1 MAHPIQ
7 TFLAERPR
15 QTQASL
21 ARDLGV
27 GRAHISEIV
36 SGRSRM
42 SMKLAMR
49 IVRITGGE
57 ISLADIANWEPP
69 RRKGAKR

>member
-49 IVRITGGE
+49 IVRLTGGE
-57 ISLADIANWEPP
+57 ISLADIANWEPEE
-69 RRKGAKR
+69 AAE

>member
-49 IVRITGGE
+49 IVRLTGGE
-57 ISLADIANWEPP
+57 ISLADIANWQPEE
-69 RRKGAKR
+69 AKR

>member
-49 IVRITGGE
+49 IVRVTGGE
-57 ISLADIANWEPP
+57 ISLADIANWQPEE
-69 RRKGAKR
+69 AAE

>member
-49 IVRITGGE
+49 IVRLTGGE
-57 ISLADIANWEPP
+57 ISLADIANWQPEEVTE
-69 RRKGAKR
+69 

>member
-42 SMKLAMR
+42 SMKLALR
-49 IVRITGGE
+49 IVRLTGGE
-57 ISLADIANWEPP
+57 ISLADIANWEPEEP
-69 RRKGAKR
+69 TE

>member
-57 ISLADIANWEPP
+57 ISLADIANWQPEEVTE
-69 RRKGAKR
+69 

>member
-49 IVRITGGE
+49 IVRLTGGE
-57 ISLADIANWEPP
+57 ISLADIANWQPEEV
-69 RRKGAKR
+69 KR

>member
-49 IVRITGGE
+49 IVLITGGE
-57 ISLADIANWEPP
+57 ISLADIANWQPEEVTE
-69 RRKGAKR
+69 

>member
-42 SMKLAMR
+42 SMKLALR
-49 IVRITGGE
+49 IVRLTGGE
-57 ISLADIANWEPP
+57 ISLADIANWEPEEP
-69 RRKGAKR
+69 KR

>member
-49 IVRITGGE
+49 IVRLTGGE
-57 ISLADIANWEPP
+57 ISLADIANWQPEE
-69 RRKGAKR
+69 AAE

>member
-7 TFLAERPR
+7 TFLADKPK

-49 IVRITGGE
+49 IVRLTGGE
-57 ISLADIANWEPP
+57 ISLADIANWQPEE
-69 RRKGAKR
+69 AKR

>member
-7 TFLAERPR
+7 TFLADKPK

-49 IVRITGGE
+49 IVRLTGGE
-57 ISLADIANWEPP
+57 ISLADIANWQPEE
-69 RRKGAKR
+69 ATE

>member
-49 IVRITGGE
+49 IVKLTGGE
-57 ISLADIANWEPP
+57 ISLADIANWQPEE
-69 RRKGAKR
+69 ATE

>member
-7 TFLAERPR
+7 TFLADKPK

-49 IVRITGGE
+49 IVRLTGGE
-57 ISLADIANWEPP
+57 ISLADIANWQPEEVTE
-69 RRKGAKR
+69 

>member
-7 TFLAERPR
+7 TFLAEKPK

-49 IVRITGGE
+49 IVRLTGGE
-57 ISLADIANWEPP
+57 ISLADIANWEPEE
-69 RRKGAKR
+69 ATD

>member
-49 IVRITGGE
+49 IVKLTGGE
-57 ISLADIANWEPP
+57 ISLADIANWQPEE
-69 RRKGAKR
+69 AKR

>member
-49 IVRITGGE
+49 IVKLTGGE
-57 ISLADIANWEPP
+57 ISLADIANWQPEEPTE
-69 RRKGAKR
+69 

>member
-7 TFLAERPR
+7 TFLADKPK

-36 SGRSRM
+36 SGRSKPSWALAQRLV
-42 SMKLAMR
+42 KL
-49 IVRITGGE
+49 TGGE
-57 ISLADIANWEPP
+57 ISLAALANWEPEEP
-69 RRKGAKR
+69 TD